1 MLIVHTS
8 KKKDIRRT
16 QRVRM
21 SKKKK
26 KKEEAK

>member
-8 KKKDIRRT
+8 KKKDIRHT
-16 QRVRM
+16 QRVGV
-21 SKKKK
+21 SKK